1 MSFLGNLWDVGGDVV
16 KGILDFDA
24 PKQKA
29 KLGDDINFG
38 LLAKNF
44 APDMKEAGEEI
55 KTMVENPSAT
65 TNAFADLVGGAIG
78 SFTPNFINEG
88 LLKIAPNNRITN
100 SENQKLASN
109 AWSDIVQKYG
119 SLDGFKQYAQNE
131 PFDAMLELTGLGLVA
146 KQVKDVSAPV
156 VIKAIAEAEK
166 NGLMDEIRR
175 VGSLPV
181 GLSIK
186 DVSKMNASELK
197 KLMASQEIYNE
208 YLGKVD
214 PNFVMGQPLSTQSD
228 PQKLAV
234 LKTEIIG
241 QDQDLIT
248 PSGLK
253 LQDLEGKILMGFE
266 SDRTDA
272 GGILSKVNDFT
283 VNTKLFGGIKF
294 QLLKEMVKREDLW
307 ASDITPLDKIKK
319 QAQLIKDLE
328 GQYPLV
334 TQYIMQ
340 PQGSNFAHM
349 TQQLMMEVYQQ
360 ALPTTKKNKLNKEIK
375 KVYEDWESIDAD
387 NLCYALSQISGEKR
401 KRIGKIL
408 GKTEY
413 TDHGLSLAETGL
425 ALTDKTL
432 VNAPRGTMSGLI
444 GELEP
449 DRSKLIQGGS
459 LHHSY
464 PFNLKGKVKGK
475 LEEENLNIFDLMRYN
490 MTDKTPEGQQG
501 NMKQRMYDPDNLTA
515 EDFRSMQLNYPS
527 YVKIT
532 DKVLRG
538 LDDRGLLQ

>member
-1 MSFLGNLWDVGGDVV
+1 MTFLGNLWNVGGDVV
-16 KGILDFDA
+16 RGILDFDA
-24 PKQKA
+24 PKEEA
-29 KLGDDINFG
+29 KLGDDVDFG
-38 LLAKNF
+38 LLARNF

-55 KTMVENPSAT
+55 KTMVENPST
-65 TNAFADLVGGAIG
+65 TANAFADLMGGAMG
-78 SFTPNFINEG
+78 SFTPDFINEG
-88 LLKIAPNNRITN
+88 LLKVAPDNRITN
-100 SENQKLASN
+100 PENRKLASD

-119 SLDGFKQYAQNE
+119 SLDGFVQYAQND
-131 PFDAMLELTGLGLVA
+131 PFDALLELTGVGLVA

-156 VIKAIAEAEK
+156 VMNAIVEAEK
-166 NGLMDEIRR
+166 NGLMDQIRR

-186 DVSKMNASELK
+186 DVSKMNASEIK

-214 PNFVMGQPLSTQSD
+214 PNFVIGQPLSTQSD

-307 ASDITPLDKIKK
+307 ASDINPLDKIKK

-328 GQYPLV
+328 GEYPLV

-360 ALPTTKKNKLNKEIK
+360 ALPIKKKNKLNKEIR
-375 KVYEDWESIDAD
+375 KVYKDWDSIDVD
-387 NLCYALSQISGEKR
+387 NLPYALSQISGEKR

-449 DRSKLIQGGS
+449 DRAKLIQSGS
-459 LHHSY
+459 LHASY

-490 MTDKTPEGQQG
+490 MLDDTPEGKQG
-501 NMKQRMYDPDNLTA
+501 NMKQRVYDPDNPTA

-538 LDDRGLLQ
+538 LEDRGLLK